1 MENNSIDVST
11 NSLRN
16 LRKNK
21 TKSIIIKG
29 FIYLM
34 AFITLAVL
42 FYLIIYMLV
51 NGIPHLRPSMFSNHY
66 TSKNVSM
73 S

>member
-1 MENNSIDVST
+1 MENNSIDVTT

-42 FYLIIYMLV
+42 FYLII
-51 NGIPHLRPSMFSNHY
+51 
-66 TSKNVSM
+66 
-73 S
+73 